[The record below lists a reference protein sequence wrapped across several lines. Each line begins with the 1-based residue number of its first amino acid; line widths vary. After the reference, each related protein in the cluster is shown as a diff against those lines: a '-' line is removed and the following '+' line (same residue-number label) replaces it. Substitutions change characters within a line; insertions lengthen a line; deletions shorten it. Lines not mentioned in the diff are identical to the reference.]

1 MRRITAGYSGL
12 SNEGDDLHLFPVLPA
27 GQGIDLVDFVDKLG
41 PLFSQRAPRRRS
53 IGATKMNQ
61 MLVGLWDVD
70 EHSGEKLERVDRRAV
85 VAIVACFGLINEE
98 PRFRMI
104 TKSGQVDWHAVQVA
118 SEAMESFG
126 VAGIDRGVIVNGES

>member
-1 MRRITAGYSGL
+1 
-12 SNEGDDLHLFPVLPA
+12 
-27 GQGIDLVDFVDKLG
+27 
-41 PLFSQRAPRRRS
+41 
-53 IGATKMNQ
+53 MNQ

-70 EHSGEKLERVDRRAV
+70 EHAGEKLERVDRLAV
-85 VAIVACFGLINEE
+85 VDIVACFGLINEE

-104 TKSGQVDWHAVQVA
+104 TKSGQVDWRAVQVA